1 MVKLTDISVRN
12 MRPGQV
18 RREVPDTGAA
28 GLYLIVQPSGRRG
41 FAVRYRF
48 GGTSR
53 KLTLP
58 SGVSLA
64 AARKLC
70 GDAMLQVA
78 QGVDPATAKK
88 VEKERAADAAK
99 NTLRGVIVEY
109 LSTSEARRLRTHDE
123 RQRMLTQLVYPS
135 KLASRPIHTISR
147 REVVE
152 LRDAIEKSNG
162 ARSADLILSFLR
174 RIFRWHA
181 LRSDSFN
188 SPIISGMSTYR
199 YSEHARS
206 RTLSDDELR
215 RVWNAAG
222 NAGVYG
228 ALLKFLLLTS
238 ARLREASSMTWAEV
252 DAEGTWELPARRNKT
267 GQPMTRPLP
276 KAALDVLATLPR
288 IDGCPYVFSA
298 DGVRALAGFSRRK
311 DQFDALCGVRGWVTH
326 DLRRSARSLM
336 SRAGVNSDHAERAL
350 GHVIGGVR
358 GVYDRYAFH
367 DEKKLALEKLA
378 ALIERIV
385 DPKEN
390 VVALRG

>member
-1 MVKLTDISVRN
+1 MAKLTDISVRN
-12 MRPGQV
+12 MRPGPV

-48 GGTSR
+48 DGISR

-78 QGVDPATAKK
+78 QGIDPADAKK
-88 VEKERAADAAK
+88 IERERAADAAK
-99 NTLRGVIVEY
+99 NTLRGVIAEY
-109 LSTSEARRLRTHDE
+109 LSTPEARRLRTHDE
-123 RQRMLTQLVYPS
+123 RQRILTKFVYSS

-147 REVVE
+147 REVIE
-152 LRDAIEKSNG
+152 LRDAIERSNG
-162 ARSADLILSFLR
+162 ARSADMVLSLLR

-188 SPIISGMSTYR
+188 SPIVSGMSTYR

-215 RVWNAAG
+215 RVWHAAG
-222 NAGVYG
+222 SAGVYG

-238 ARLREASSMTWAEV
+238 ARLREASNMVWDEV

-267 GQPMTRPLP
+267 GQPMTRPLS
-276 KAALDVLATLPR
+276 KAALDLLATLPR
-288 IDGCPYVFSA
+288 IEGCPYAFSNGA
-298 DGVRALAGFSRRK
+298 RPLPIAGFARRK
-311 DQFDALCGVRGWVTH
+311 KQFDALCKVKGWVTH

-336 SRAGVNSDHAERAL
+336 SRAGVNSDHAERVL

-378 ALIERIV
+378 GLIERV
-385 DPKEN
+385 NPKEN
-390 VVALRG
+390 IVALRG